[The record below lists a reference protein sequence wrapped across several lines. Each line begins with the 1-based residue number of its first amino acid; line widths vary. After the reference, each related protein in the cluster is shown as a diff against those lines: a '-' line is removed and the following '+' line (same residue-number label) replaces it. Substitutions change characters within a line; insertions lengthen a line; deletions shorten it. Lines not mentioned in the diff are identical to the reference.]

1 MSTPGAFVLKL
12 YVAGRSPS
20 SVRALSNLRRI
31 CRDHLEEQ
39 GYTIEVIDVIVHPS
53 HAEAERISLT
63 PTLCKE
69 HPPPRQVIVGD
80 LSDTDAVL
88 QGLDPEILSPNGG
101 LSE

>member
-1 MSTPGAFVLKL
+1 MSAPAPYVLKL
-12 YVAGRSPS
+12 YIAGRSPA
-20 SVRALSNLRRI
+20 SVRALSNLRRL
-31 CRDHLEEQ
+31 CREHFEEQ
-39 GYTIEVIDVIVHPS
+39 GYSIEVIDVLLHPS

-88 QGLDPEILSPNGG
+88 QGLDPETLSPRGG
-101 LSE
+101 MAE